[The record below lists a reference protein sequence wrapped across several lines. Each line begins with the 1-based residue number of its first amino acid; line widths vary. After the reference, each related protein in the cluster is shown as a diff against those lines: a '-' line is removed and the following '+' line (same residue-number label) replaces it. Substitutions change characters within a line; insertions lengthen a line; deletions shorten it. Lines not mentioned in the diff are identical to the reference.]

1 MNASGQNSKIIK
13 AANANQNIQVYVR
26 LRPTNNRERSI
37 RSQEVVEVPNSRE
50 VIARVLLDAKTQK
63 KFSFDRAFGPDSKQ
77 VSFWRRCFG
86 NFTWILYEILVFIN
100 RMRFMRL

>member
-1 MNASGQNSKIIK
+1 MNASGQNSKYLK

-26 LRPTNNRERSI
+26 LRPTNSRERNI
-37 RSQEVVEVPNSRE
+37 RSQEVVEVANSKD

-77 VSFWRRCFG
+77 VSVFWVRCQGIG
-86 NFTWILYEILVFIN
+86 NWNGFLCF
-100 RMRFMRL
+100 